1 MVNKNNSASLAGGSL
16 WPPLKA
22 LHIPDSAQLNIMPLN
37 FLVFVFLALLCPH
50 HSLLHPANTL
60 KYRSSS
66 SLFSINK
73 RSFGTNLGIPQK
85 PVKNGPAPDV
95 VRRRKVGPPQRS
107 SKMNPLKEEALAA
120 GRVSVYCLG
129 SGLDLQALRAQVFRR
144 GIKSPSDT
152 DTEEN
157 LLSNGLIAEDAA
169 DNEVLHVSNAPLFI
183 SVGKKGNSRPEV
195 NDGKS
200 TQATPSALGLTAGDN
215 VYENI
220 LPSGDQQASSKLEFE
235 PSDREKEMVDE
246 DDNTF
251 RDEDQI
257 SDTEWKNREVLL
269 MATQDIFYFD
279 YGCVV
284 FWGLSTREEK
294 AAIAELAAF
303 TIDPVS
309 TTEQSTSYDTLEYV
323 FDRKANPQRPIRFDR
338 MRLRSLKIEEKMALS
353 YAMAQS
359 SKLFV
364 FESRVLDSVE
374 MTRYLPV
381 ELAKNGRIDSSKKAL
396 NQRIGEL
403 FVEQTEVN
411 LFSSILDTPDFLWDN
426 DEHLPAYQ
434 YTRSY
439 LEVDERVALLNSR
452 LAVIRDLLDVL
463 TGQVADSNSTRLEWI
478 VIWLI
483 SVEIVMGIASNPL
496 FAGKRVLVSMLVPV
510 CILAYKRVNWAK
522 VLKDI

>member
-1 MVNKNNSASLAGGSL
+1 MLLSF
-16 WPPLKA
+16 
-22 LHIPDSAQLNIMPLN
+22 I
-37 FLVFVFLALLCPH
+37 VFVFLALLSPH
-50 HSLLHPANTL
+50 HSLLHLANTL
-60 KYRSSS
+60 KHRCSS

-85 PVKNGPAPDV
+85 PVKNSAAPDV
-95 VRRRKVGPPQRS
+95 IRRRKVGPPQRS
-107 SKMNPLKEEALAA
+107 NKLNPMKEEALAA

-144 GIKSPSDT
+144 GIKSPSDRNST

-157 LLSNGLIAEDAA
+157 LLNSGLIAEDSA

-183 SVGKKGNSRPEV
+183 SVGKKNSFRAEI
-195 NDGKS
+195 NDGKP
-200 TQATPSALGLTAGDN
+200 TQATPDALGLTPGDN
-215 VYENI
+215 VFENL
-220 LPSGDQQASSKLEFE
+220 LPSGDLEVPIRVEFE
-235 PSDREKEMVDE
+235 STDREKENILD
-246 DDNTF
+246 
-251 RDEDQI
+251 
-257 SDTEWKNREVLL
+257 REVLL

-294 AAIAELAAF
+294 AAISELAAF

>member
-1 MVNKNNSASLAGGSL
+1 M
-16 WPPLKA
+16 
-22 LHIPDSAQLNIMPLN
+22 
-37 FLVFVFLALLCPH
+37 
-50 HSLLHPANTL
+50 
-60 KYRSSS
+60 
-66 SLFSINK
+66 
-73 RSFGTNLGIPQK
+73 GIPQK
-85 PVKNGPAPDV
+85 ISKSIPASDV

-107 SKMNPLKEEALAA
+107 GKSYPEKEEALPA

-129 SGLDLQALRAQVFRR
+129 SGLDLQALRAQVFRKVQKTQSDYNGTEAEELFR
-144 GIKSPSDT
+144 QSGSYESPSKR
-152 DTEEN
+152 
-157 LLSNGLIAEDAA
+157 SLID
-169 DNEVLHVSNAPLFI
+169 EVDDEMLHVSNAPLFI
-183 SVGKKGNSRPEV
+183 SIENRSNYRSKADISDRFESTLSDGDSSESRPFF
-195 NDGKS
+195 
-200 TQATPSALGLTAGDN
+200 GDS
-215 VYENI
+215 I
-220 LPSGDQQASSKLEFE
+220 LSSDAESEL
-235 PSDREKEMVDE
+235 DMDDLNRVVRIDE
-246 DDNTF
+246 DD
-251 RDEDQI
+251 I
-257 SDTEWKNREVLL
+257 SDTEWKTRETLL
-269 MATQDIFYFD
+269 MATQDIFYFE

-294 AAIAELAAF
+294 AAIAELSAF
-303 TIDPVS
+303 TIDAVS
-309 TTEQSTSYDTLEYV
+309 PTEQSTSYDTMEYV

-338 MRLRSLKIEEKMALS
+338 MRLRSLQLQEKMALS

-374 MTRYLPV
+374 MTRYLPK

-396 NQRIGEL
+396 NQQIGEL

-411 LFSSILDTPDFLWDN
+411 LFSSILDTPDFLWEN

-439 LEVDERVALLNSR
+439 LEVDDRVALLNSR

-496 FAGKRVLVSMLVPV
+496 FVGKRVLVSMLVPV
-510 CILAYKRVNWAK
+510 CIIAYKRVNWAK
-522 VLKDI
+522 VFKDL